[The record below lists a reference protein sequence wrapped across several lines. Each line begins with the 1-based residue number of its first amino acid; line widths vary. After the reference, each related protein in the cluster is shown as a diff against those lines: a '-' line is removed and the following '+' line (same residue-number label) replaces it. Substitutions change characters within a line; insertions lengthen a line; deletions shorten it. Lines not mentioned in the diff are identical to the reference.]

1 METTKTRFKLF
12 KDILREK
19 GKYSQGRVYLLW
31 SIVAYYIT
39 LGLLT
44 AFGISKSDINI
55 ENFKMIIDALEYAM
69 TLFAGYVFGGKAI
82 EIAKIF
88 RGGKDNLPSYDEPTT
103 MKNEFDEHSQDSNS
117 TSYPS
122 DADNV

>member
-1 METTKTRFKLF
+1 MSRKTKFKLF

-31 SIVAYYIT
+31 SIIAYYIT

-44 AFGISKSDINI
+44 AFGISKSDVDI

-82 EIAKIF
+82 EVAKIF
-88 RGGKDNLPSYDEPTT
+88 RSVGNAKSEKETMSDEFKD
-103 MKNEFDEHSQDSNS
+103 HSDNFPEAEG
-117 TSYPS
+117 YPD